1 MKELL
6 TISGDHPY
14 WFGNFKNSCIATTKV
29 GEVLLNVWWPS
40 LAFSGS

>member
-14 WFGNFKNSCIATTKV
+14 WFGNFKNSCIAKLPKWV
-29 GEVLLNVWWPS
+29 
-40 LAFSGS
+40 